1 MTHESLFPPIGIAAI
16 GVHLPQPV
24 ETAAAIAAAAGIP
37 AEVVERKLGIRQKH
51 LAGPDDT
58 PSAMA
63 AAAARHA
70 LDQAGLDPAELD
82 LIIYHGSE
90 YKDYVVWSAAAKI
103 QHMLGA
109 TRAYAYEIYALC
121 AGAPVAIKTARDQM
135 RADPSM
141 RNVLLV
147 AAARENE
154 LVDYRNER
162 ARFMFNFGAGA
173 SALLLRRGLARNEVL
188 ESAVLVDG
196 SFSENVVMRGGGA
209 RHPASADT
217 VAGGLHQL
225 DVLQLED
232 MRDRLGAVS
241 LPNFVTVI
249 DQAVARS
256 GHSRAE
262 IAFLAL
268 THMKPSFHQGLLR
281 ELGLRDDQAIY
292 LDEFGHIQSVDQQL
306 ALFLAQQRGRIKDGD
321 LVVLAG
327 AGTGYTWAATAVR
340 WGRP

>member
-1 MTHESLFPPIGIAAI
+1 MTHQSFPPVGIAAI
-16 GVHLPQPV
+16 GVYLPQPV
-24 ETAAAIAAAAGIP
+24 ETAATIAAAAGLP
-37 AEVVERKLGIRQKH
+37 VEVVERKLGIRQKH
-51 LAGPDDT
+51 LAGPEDT

-63 AAAARHA
+63 AAAAHHA
-70 LDQAGLDPAELD
+70 LAQAGLDPAELD

-103 QHMLGA
+103 QHLIGA

-135 RADPSM
+135 RADPNL

-154 LVDYRNER
+154 LVDYHNER

-173 SALLLRRGLARNEVL
+173 SALLLQRGLRRNEVL

-209 RHPASADT
+209 RHPASAAT
-217 VAGGLHQL
+217 VDAGFHQL

-241 LPNFVTVI
+241 LPNFIQVI
-249 DQAVARS
+249 DQAVERS

-262 IAFLAL
+262 IKFLAL
-268 THMKPSFHQGLLR
+268 THMKPSFHHGLLR

-306 ALFLAQQRGRIKDGD
+306 ALFLAQQRGLLRDGD

-327 AGTGYTWAATAVR
+327 AGTGYTWAASAVR
-340 WGRP
+340 WGEQ